1 MSGVKSFQ
9 EFVGEVKAGIK
20 EVDAPTVK
28 QKLERGDDFVL
39 VDVREQDE
47 SRASRLPK
55 AVAIGRGVLEMEIG
69 EHAPGP
75 DKEIVLY
82 CGGGNRSAL
91 AAESLQRMGYTNV
104 YSMSGGFRG
113 WRGAG
118 YPLES

>member
-9 EFVGEVKAGIK
+9 QLVGEVKPNIK
-20 EVDAPTVK
+20 EVDVSTVK
-28 QKLERGDDFVL
+28 QKLDRGDDFVL

-47 SRASRLPK
+47 VKESRLPK
-55 AVAIGRGVLEMEIG
+55 AVAIGRGMLELEIG
-69 EHAPGP
+69 EAVAEAG
-75 DKEIVLY
+75 KEIVLY

-104 YSMSGGFRG
+104 YSMAGGFRG

-118 YPLES
+118 FPVES